1 MPPLNISHTF
11 KFTPSLALEAL
22 QSQRFDDLD
31 HYQVRLDLFN
41 LSIMADYDQL
51 LCLPTLTAI
60 DKYWYQ
66 IETARK
72 VMRQLGGR
80 ALLAD
85 EVGLGKTIEAG
96 LICKEYLAG

>member
-1 MPPLNISHTF
+1 MSSFSNIAHTF
-11 KFTPSLALEAL
+11 KFASSPALETLKA
-22 QSQRFDDLD
+22 QQFDDLD
-31 HYQVRLDLFN
+31 HFQVRLDLFN
-41 LSIMADYDQL
+41 LSLMADYDQL
-51 LCLPTLTAI
+51 VCLPTLNAI

-85 EVGLGKTIEAG
+85 EVGLGKT
-96 LICKEYLAG
+96 